1 MNKKSMWLNENAQTG
16 VSWGLGVAV
25 VIILA
30 ILIGAWLAYPIIPG
44 GHEGVIYDNT
54 NGYVLTP
61 LPEGMNRITPFWQ
74 HVTEVDI
81 RSQILNVDADAA
93 SKDLQ
98 IVTSKIAL
106 SYHPTK
112 GETPLLMQQVGPDYV
127 TVKIAPAIQEAVK
140 QTTAK
145 FTAEELITKREE
157 VSYEIKNTLKE
168 RLTPVHITVDE
179 FSILNFAFSPKFT
192 EAIEAKQEAEQF
204 ALKAKNDL
212 LRIQIEKEQTIT
224 KAQAE
229 AEAIKIQSEAVNKA
243 GGASYVELQRIQKWD
258 GKYPFMVVSG
268 SGITPL
274 VQIPMPTGYSSP
286 APAATAKAS

>member
-1 MNKKSMWLNENAQTG
+1 MKSIWSNNRAQSG
-16 VSWGLGVAV
+16 LSIGLVLGV
-25 VIILA
+25 IIVAA
-30 ILIGAWLAYPIIPG
+30 IIIGAFLAFPIIPG
-44 GHEGVIYDNT
+44 GHEGVVYDNSR
-54 NGYVLTP
+54 GYLQTP

-74 HVTEVDI
+74 HVTEIDI
-81 RSQILNVDADAA
+81 RSQIKEVDADAA

-127 TVKIAPAIQEAVK
+127 TIKIAPAIQEAVK

-157 VSYEIKNTLKE
+157 VSFEIKSTLRD
-168 RLTPVHITVDE
+168 RLAPVHITVDE

-212 LRIQIEKEQTIT
+212 LRIQIEKEQIIT
-224 KAQAE
+224 KAQAD
-229 AEAIKIQSEAVNKA
+229 AEAIKIKTEAINKA
-243 GGASYVELQRIQKWD
+243 GGANYVELQRIEKWD
-258 GKYPFMVVSG
+258 GKYPFMVVGG
-268 SGITPL
+268 SGVTPF
-274 VQIPMPTGYSSP
+274 VQIPMPS
-286 APAATAKAS
+286 AATAVSSSK

>member
-1 MNKKSMWLNENAQTG
+1 MKRIWSNEKAE
-16 VSWGLGVAV
+16 SDFPKGLSPLLVLAAV
-25 VIILA
+25 VVVG
-30 ILIGAWLAYPIIPG
+30 ILIAGFLALPVING
-44 GHEGVIYDNT
+44 GHEGVVYDN
-54 NGYVLTP
+54 GKGFLLKP
-61 LPEGMNRITPFWQ
+61 LPEGMNQILPFWQ
-74 HVTEVDI
+74 HVTEIDI
-81 RSQILNVDADAA
+81 RSQIKEVDADAA

-112 GETPLLMQQVGPDYV
+112 GETPLLMQQVGPDFV

-157 VSYEIKNTLKE
+157 VSFEIKNTLREK
-168 RLTPVHITVDE
+168 LAPVHITVDE

-224 KAQAE
+224 RAQAT
-229 AEAIKIQSEAVNKA
+229 AEAIRIESEAINKA
-243 GGASYVELQRIQKWD
+243 GGDNYVKLKSIEKWD
-258 GKYPFMVVSG
+258 GKYPFMVMQGSG
-268 SGITPL
+268 SMTPL
-274 VQIPMPTGYSSP
+274 VQIPMP
-286 APAATAKAS
+286 ATS